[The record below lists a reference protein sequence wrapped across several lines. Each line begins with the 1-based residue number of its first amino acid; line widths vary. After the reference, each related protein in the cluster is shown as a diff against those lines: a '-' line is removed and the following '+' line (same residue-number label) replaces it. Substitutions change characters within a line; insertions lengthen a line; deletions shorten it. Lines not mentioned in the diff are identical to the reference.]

1 MYFGNISCIKMKH
14 QLKWKIINS
23 PVISQSS
30 LHKKYNQNK
39 NKKKK
44 KNKQPTNQKKMT
56 KVIKSRIYTKIHE
69 NIHLDKN
76 PIKPLPPEKK
86 KNTKYFVFV
95 EYFRWIL
102 ICKRLTSFLLNV
114 L

>member
-39 NKKKK
+39 KT
-44 KNKQPTNQKKMT
+44 NKQPTNQKKND
-56 KVIKSRIYTKIHE
+56 KS
-69 NIHLDKN
+69 D
-76 PIKPLPPEKK
+76 
-86 KNTKYFVFV
+86 
-95 EYFRWIL
+95 
-102 ICKRLTSFLLNV
+102 
-114 L
+114 

>member
-1 MYFGNISCIKMKH
+1 MKH

-39 NKKKK
+39 NKKKQ
-44 KNKQPTNQKKMT
+44 NKQPTNQKKMT

-86 KNTKYFVFV
+86 RTQN
-95 EYFRWIL
+95 IL
-102 ICKRLTSFLLNV
+102 FLLNISDGFWSAND
-114 L
+114 